1 MKTIAIFASGNG
13 TNAQNICNHFKYS
26 KEIKVV
32 LLCTNKKNATVVSR
46 LKKYSVPS
54 FVFSKEEL
62 NNSNL
67 VIEKLKIFKV
77 DYIILAGFLLKIPK
91 SIIDLFENKIINIH
105 PSLLPKYGGR
115 GMYGENVHRSVIANK
130 EKESGVSVHFVN
142 NNYDE
147 GVIIQQE
154 KCLLCENE
162 TVSSLTEKIRFLEH
176 KYFPSIIKKI
186 ITK

>member
-1 MKTIAIFASGNG
+1 MKKIAIFASGKG
-13 TNAQNICNHFKYS
+13 TNAENICNHFKYS

-115 GMYGENVHRSVIANK
+115 GMYGENVHRSVIENK

-154 KCLLCENE
+154 KCLLCEDE

-176 KYFPSIIKKI
+176 QYFPTIIEKI